1 MSAASG
7 SEGAHAPSVD
17 IGVADNGDA
26 SPSQLSPSTPTD
38 SYTPNPGLSP
48 TQGKTST
55 GAMALAVVR
64 HLICRWS
71 STPSLSPRRVLIY
84 SPCRG
89 VAGSRFVFVGSI
101 VGAMQGFERF
111 DREFLDTRDLWHLVP
126 VGSVYRFLAENR
138 RRLFPDEMFADLFG
152 SGRGRPSIPGPVIG
166 AVMVL
171 QALECLSDREAI
183 QRLRRDI
190 AWKAA
195 TGLSLTHGG
204 FHPTVLTL
212 WRARLR
218 ASEKPERI
226 FDAVRRVVAESG
238 VLATRDRRALDST
251 ILHDAV
257 ATQDTVTMISSQ
269 IRRCRRLIPE
279 AADLVLV
286 AHDYES
292 KTKPSCD
299 WSDPDSRSELV
310 DGLVSDGLAVIEAVE
325 DVKLDP
331 EQADAVGL
339 LGVVTGQD
347 VEPDPHREGRW
358 RIARRVAKDRT
369 ISTVDTEARHGH
381 KTRTRKR
388 DGYKAHVATEP
399 ETGLV
404 TAAVLTAANTPDA
417 DSIADLVAEAPP
429 GAEIVRGFGV
439 RVRCGTGN
447 VRRTWSHPGGE
458 TNRAQTPHRRRVPP
472 RRLLYRHR
480 SPDGDVSRRA
490 HRPPTSRWYRP
501 VREAVQRLPPAG
513 TVHHLGAWTDH
524 HSRPTPRPSGGEQ
537 STVGQRRNAGH
548 LPELAAVRGT
558 DHRLAHPRES
568 QTRSLPRNPPQP
580 AMAHHP
586 NSSHQPTTPHQPRT
600 RPHHHRL
607 GHQLRLEPQKPR
619 RRPKEPHRRHQPTQN
634 TTPQAPTSPTTPTQP
649 TRRTR

>member
-1 MSAASG
+1 
-7 SEGAHAPSVD
+7 
-17 IGVADNGDA
+17 
-26 SPSQLSPSTPTD
+26 
-38 SYTPNPGLSP
+38 
-48 TQGKTST
+48 
-55 GAMALAVVR
+55 
-64 HLICRWS
+64 
-71 STPSLSPRRVLIY
+71 
-84 SPCRG
+84 
-89 VAGSRFVFVGSI
+89 
-101 VGAMQGFERF
+101 MQGYESF
-111 DREFLDTRDLWHLVP
+111 DREFLDTADLWHLVP

-152 SGRGRPSIPGPVIG
+152 PRGRPSIPGPVIG

-195 TGLSLTHGG
+195 AGLSLTHGG

-226 FDAVRRVVAESG
+226 FDAVRQVVTESG

-269 IRRCRRLIPE
+269 IRRCRRLIPQ

-292 KTKPSCD
+292 QTKPSCD
-299 WSDPDSRSELV
+299 WSDPDARSELV
-310 DGLVSDGLAVIEAVE
+310 DGLVTDGLAVIEAVNN
-325 DVKLDP
+325 VKLDP

-347 VEPDPHREGRW
+347 VEPDPDREGRW
-358 RIARRVAKDRT
+358 RIARRVARDRT
-369 ISTVDTEARHGH
+369 ISTVDAEARHGH

-429 GAEIVRGFGV
+429 GAEIVADSAYASG
-439 RVRCGTGN
+439 CGARN
-447 VRRTWSHPGGE
+447 VRRSWSHPGGE
-458 TNRAQTPHRRRVPP
+458 TNRTQTPHRRRVPP
-472 RRLLYRHR
+472 RRLRYRHR
-480 SPDGDVSRRA
+480 RTDGDVSRRA
-490 HRPPTSRWYRP
+490 HHPHTSRWYRP

-513 TVHHLGAWTDH
+513 TMHHLGAWTDH
-524 HSRPTPRPSGGEQ
+524 HSRQTPRPSGREQ

-558 DHRLAHPRES
+558 DHRLAHPPQS
-568 QTRSLPRNPPQP
+568 QTRTLPRNHPQP

-600 RPHHHRL
+600 RPRTSRL
-607 GHQLRLEPQKPR
+607 GPQPRLEPQNPSAA
-619 RRPKEPHRRHQPTQN
+619 PKEPRHRHQPTQN
-634 TTPQAPTSPTTPTQP
+634 THPTSPNQPHHTQHHQLAEP
-649 TRRTR
+649 DNQQAPR

>member
-1 MSAASG
+1 
-7 SEGAHAPSVD
+7 
-17 IGVADNGDA
+17 
-26 SPSQLSPSTPTD
+26 
-38 SYTPNPGLSP
+38 
-48 TQGKTST
+48 
-55 GAMALAVVR
+55 
-64 HLICRWS
+64 
-71 STPSLSPRRVLIY
+71 
-84 SPCRG
+84 
-89 VAGSRFVFVGSI
+89 
-101 VGAMQGFERF
+101 MQGSERF
-111 DREFLDTRDLWHLVP
+111 DREFLDTTDLWHLVP

-152 SGRGRPSIPGPVIG
+152 PRGRPSIPGPVIG

-226 FDAVRRVVAESG
+226 FDAVRQVVTESG

-257 ATQDTVTMISSQ
+257 ATQDTVTMISAQ

-279 AADLVLV
+279 AADLPLV

-331 EQADAVGL
+331 DQADALGL

-381 KTRTRKR
+381 KTRTHKR

-399 ETGLV
+399 VTGLV

-429 GAEIVRGFGV
+429 GAEIVADSAYASGAALETFDDLGHTPVVKPIVRKPHIEDGFHRDDFDIDTGGRTVTCPAGHTV
-439 RVRCGTGN
+439 RLR
-447 VRRTWSHPGGE
+447 PGGTAPFAKRCNGCPLRARCTTSKRGRTITVDQHHDRRAANKARWAKDE
-458 TNRAQTPHRRRVPP
+458 TQDTYRNLRPSVERTIAWLTRGKARRVP
-472 RRLLYRHR
+472 Y
-480 SPDGDVSRRA
+480 
-490 HRPPTSRWYRP
+490 
-501 VREAVQRLPPAG
+501 
-513 TVHHLGAWTDH
+513 
-524 HSRPTPRPSGGEQ
+524 
-537 STVGQRRNAGH
+537 
-548 LPELAAVRGT
+548 RGT
-558 DHRLAHPRES
+558 L
-568 QTRSLPRNPPQP
+568 RNQ
-580 AMAHHP
+580 
-586 NSSHQPTTPHQPRT
+586 QW
-600 RPHHHRL
+600 L
-607 GHQLRLEPQKPR
+607 
-619 RRPKEPHRRHQPTQN
+619 
-634 TTPQAPTSPTTPTQP
+634 TTPTAAINL
-649 TRRTR
+649 RRLINLGLAHTTTGWATNSA